1 MFFNLLLNSREAVED
16 YAVEIER
23 VGDEIFAHL
32 SLLMGVERDFL
43 RRMHGDV
50 KQGIRM
56 NYYPSCAQPD
66 LVLGVSPHSDS
77 SSITL
82 LVQDDEITA
91 LQIKHDGLWVPVRP
105 IPSAIVVNIG
115 DVMEVYIHCGFIAKV
130 VSKEIYHFTF
140 GIYARK
146 WFFCIYFNC
155 KIDVTRLFFAIGIII
170 GKRTTFAMTLFLWDH
185 FCG

>member
-115 DVMEVYIHCGFIAKV
+115 DVMEVYIHCVFIAKV
-130 VSKEIYHFTF
+130 VSKRNLSFHFWYLCSKMVLLYIF
-140 GIYARK
+140 
-146 WFFCIYFNC
+146 
-155 KIDVTRLFFAIGIII
+155 
-170 GKRTTFAMTLFLWDH
+170 
-185 FCG
+185 